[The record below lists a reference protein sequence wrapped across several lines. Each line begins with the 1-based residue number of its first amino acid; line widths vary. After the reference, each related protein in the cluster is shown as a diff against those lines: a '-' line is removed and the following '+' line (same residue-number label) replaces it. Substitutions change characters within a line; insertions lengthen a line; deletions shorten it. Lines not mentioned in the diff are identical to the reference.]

1 MKIKKVKRAEHTF
14 IKNGREDAEQSVDET
29 SGLKAEDNGPRRNM
43 EFDRKKGRTRGEQEM
58 VDQRAE
64 DARGS

>member
-29 SGLKAEDNGPRRNM
+29 SGLKAEGNGPRRDIAAPPETLHN
-43 EFDRKKGRTRGEQEM
+43 FVVRTNDG
-58 VDQRAE
+58 V
-64 DARGS
+64 